1 MITESFINAC
11 FSLAL
16 NKNTKIKKTKSLFRD
31 ILNVIAFS
39 EQKETLEIPLIVKSK
54 VDCLK
59 KILEMLAND
68 KPVDAILDSISFSEK
83 FNQHKDFLE
92 SKISEPLKDGAILEL
107 VKHVLLRKKMVA
119 LFANYDELNKVL
131 DSIKEGT
138 FDSLDD
144 VIFDYEITIRRL
156 YSNLMDSNREL
167 AIQAASSL
175 DLVKD
180 DFTHVLE
187 MILKKYDDN
196 NATPTGFSLLD
207 GSLMRGGFEPS
218 RLYVFCGSPG
228 SGKSTLLNNFIYRA
242 AEQGF
247 KDNSKKNVFIY
258 VTLENTIEESLMRTY
273 MPMFGKTI
281 PGMIRDIT
289 NGVNIKSL
297 IQSKMNDTNSTI
309 VMKYFPAMSISTIDL
324 MGVID
329 DVISEY
335 GKESIR
341 GLYVDYLDLLRTET
355 KYDLY
360 RLELGHITLS
370 LKTLAVEYNIPVITA
385 SQLGRGSYRVTDS
398 KDLNLD
404 QVTESIKKV
413 EHADFIMLL
422 SQDSLTGNIVH
433 AKIGKHRAG
442 KKNVSIDFKVKFEEF
457 KFLEAVMKTAEE
469 RDGGEL
475 LKMDSSRQSTYEKPA
490 SSNQTD
496 GFSFSN
502 TI

>member
-16 NKNTKIKKTKSLFRD
+16 NKNTKIKKTRSLFRD
-31 ILNVIAFS
+31 ILQVLEFT
-39 EQKETLEIPLIVKSK
+39 EHTKTLEVPLMLKSK

-59 KILEMLAND
+59 KILEMSSND
-68 KPVDAILDSISFSEK
+68 KPVDAIMDSISFSEK
-83 FNQHKDFLE
+83 FNQHNDFLE
-92 SKISEPLKDGAILEL
+92 SKINEPLKDGAILEL
-107 VKHVLLRKKMVA
+107 VKQVLLRKKMAA
-119 LFANYDELNKVL
+119 LFANYDELSKVL
-131 DSIKEGT
+131 DFVKEGSS
-138 FDSLDD
+138 DSLDD
-144 VIFDYEITIRRL
+144 LIFDYEVTIKKL

-167 AIQAASSL
+167 AIQAAASL

-180 DFTHVLE
+180 DFKDVLQ
-187 MILKKYDDN
+187 MILKKYDDT
-196 NATPTGFSLLD
+196 NATPTGFHLLD
-207 GSLMRGGFEPS
+207 DSLMRGGFEPS
-218 RLYVFCGSPG
+218 RLYVFCGSSG

-242 AEQGF
+242 AEKGF

-258 VTLENTIEESLMRTY
+258 ITLENTIEESLMRTY

-289 NGVNIKSL
+289 SGVNIKSL
-297 IQSKMNDTNSTI
+297 IQSKLDQTNSTI
-309 VMKYFPAMSISTIDL
+309 VMKYFPAMSISTIDI
-324 MGVID
+324 MGVLD

-385 SQLGRGSYRVTDS
+385 SQLGRGSYKVNDS

-404 QVTESIKKV
+404 QVSESIKKV

-422 SQDSLTGNIVH
+422 TQDPLTGNVVH
-433 AKIGKHRAG
+433 AKIGKYRAG
-442 KKNVSIDFKVKFEEF
+442 KKNVAIDFKVKFDEF
-457 KFLEAVMKTAEE
+457 KFLEATTKSAEE
-469 RDGGEL
+469 RGGNEL
-475 LKMDSSRQSTYEKPA
+475 LKMDSSRQEGYDKPK
-490 SSNQTD
+490 SPQDS
-496 GFSFSN
+496 GFSYIN

>member
-1 MITESFINAC
+1 
-11 FSLAL
+11 
-16 NKNTKIKKTKSLFRD
+16 
-31 ILNVIAFS
+31 
-39 EQKETLEIPLIVKSK
+39 
-54 VDCLK
+54 
-59 KILEMLAND
+59 
-68 KPVDAILDSISFSEK
+68 
-83 FNQHKDFLE
+83 
-92 SKISEPLKDGAILEL
+92 
-107 VKHVLLRKKMVA
+107 
-119 LFANYDELNKVL
+119 
-131 DSIKEGT
+131 
-138 FDSLDD
+138 
-144 VIFDYEITIRRL
+144 
-156 YSNLMDSNREL
+156 
-167 AIQAASSL
+167 
-175 DLVKD
+175 
-180 DFTHVLE
+180 
-187 MILKKYDDN
+187 
-196 NATPTGFSLLD
+196 
-207 GSLMRGGFEPS
+207 
-218 RLYVFCGSPG
+218 
-228 SGKSTLLNNFIYRA
+228 
-242 AEQGF
+242 
-247 KDNSKKNVFIY
+247 
-258 VTLENTIEESLMRTY
+258 

-289 NGVNIKSL
+289 NGVNVKSL
-297 IQSKMNDTNSTI
+297 IQGKLDETNSTV

-335 GKESIR
+335 GKVSIR

-385 SQLGRGSYRVTDS
+385 SQLGRGSYRVSDS

-422 SQDSLTGNIVH
+422 SQNSLTGNIVH
-433 AKIGKHRAG
+433 AKIGKNRAG

-457 KFLEAVMKTAEE
+457 KFLEAVQKSSEE

-475 LKMDSSRQSTYEKPA
+475 LKMDSSRQSTYEKPLPPT
-490 SSNQTD
+490 NQTD